1 MSIIMFEAFLSVY
14 FLMATAPV
22 HHGRRRKFTD
32 FYMQH
37 LSMYQNTSSFYIVL
51 AEQSSELDSI
61 SECISYAYAFD
72 EVSFKVGIMFL

>member
-37 LSMYQNTSSFYIVL
+37 LSMYQKYI
-51 AEQSSELDSI
+51 Q
-61 SECISYAYAFD
+61 
-72 EVSFKVGIMFL
+72 FLYCLGRAKFRAG